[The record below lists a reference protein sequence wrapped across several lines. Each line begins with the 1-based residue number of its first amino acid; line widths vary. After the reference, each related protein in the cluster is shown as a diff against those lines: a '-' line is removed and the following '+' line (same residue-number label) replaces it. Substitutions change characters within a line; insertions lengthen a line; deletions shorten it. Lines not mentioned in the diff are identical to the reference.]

1 VTDQG
6 AVRPPSRSSSRSWWR
21 PTPSVSILGRRR
33 MRTRPAP
40 ASVVPTSTMPPSERS
55 AALAAPSAGP
65 AARSRRGTKL
75 ALVAL
80 VALGLLAAWRAG
92 LFALFADPASVKLAL
107 LDLGP
112 WGYLAFVG
120 AYTALQPFGVP
131 GTVFV
136 FAAPLVWPWP
146 VAFAL
151 SMTGT
156 MGASV
161 VGFSFT
167 RFMGRAW
174 VAARI
179 PARFRAYDEALAKRG
194 LATVA
199 ALRFVFW
206 MPQPLHAFFGLSK
219 VSFWTHF
226 WGSVVGYVVPL
237 LVVSFFGERAF
248 EAMRATPPSVWAWGG
263 AAVVVIGGTVL
274 LMRRRSR
281 RRGK

>member
-1 VTDQG
+1 MP
-6 AVRPPSRSSSRSWWR
+6 ASE
-21 PTPSVSILGRRR
+21 
-33 MRTRPAP
+33 RPA
-40 ASVVPTSTMPPSERS
+40 AS
-55 AALAAPSAGP
+55 AAPP
-65 AARSRRGTKL
+65 AARSRGRAKL

-80 VALGLLAAWRAG
+80 VVLGLLAAWRAG
-92 LFALFADPASVKLAL
+92 LLALFADPARVRLAL
-107 LDLGP
+107 IELGP

-151 SMTGT
+151 SMAGT

-167 RFMGRAW
+167 RFMGRDW

-194 LATVA
+194 FATVA

-206 MPQPLHAFFGLSK
+206 MPQPLHAFFGLSN

-226 WGSVVGYVVPL
+226 WGSVVGYAVPL

-248 EAMRATPPSVWAWGG
+248 EALRAVPPSVWAWGG
-263 AAVVVIGGTVL
+263 GAVVVIGGTVL
-274 LMRRRSR
+274 LVRRSR
-281 RRGK
+281 RGGAR